1 MRPATKIF
9 VLLLLLSVVASAKRR
24 DPLTE
29 AETDQLREVAME
41 PYKRIKL
48 MIKFTQAR
56 LESIDHIRL
65 DPKQASDRGKQ
76 IHDLLEDFTNLI
88 DEINDNLDQYEAR
101 PLDKDT
107 VKQYHKGLKE
117 LIDADARF
125 DQRLNALKSASE
137 TDPVTK
143 KEAPDFRFVLQDAME
158 SLKSDADMAREYME
172 TTHEQKGSTK
182 KNNLTKL
189 KFQNTLLIVLFNSC

>member
-1 MRPATKIF
+1 MKTATKIF
-9 VLLLLLSVVASAKRR
+9 ALLLLLSVAASAKRR

-48 MIKFTQAR
+48 MIKFTEAR
-56 LESIDHIRL
+56 LTSIDQLRL
-65 DPKQASDRGKQ
+65 DPKQAADRGKQ
-76 IHDLLEDFTNLI
+76 IHDLLEDFTSLM
-88 DEINDNLDQYEAR
+88 DEINDNLDQYEGR

-125 DQRLNALKSASE
+125 DIKLKNLKSASE

-143 KEAPDFRFVLQDAME
+143 KEAPDFRFVLQDAMD
-158 SLKSDADMAREYME
+158 SLKSNVDMAREYME
-172 TTHEQKGSTK
+172 TTHEEKGSDK
-182 KNNLTKL
+182 KK
-189 KFQNTLLIVLFNSC
+189 

>member
-1 MRPATKIF
+1 MKIVKMKTVTKIVF
-9 VLLLLLSVVASAKRR
+9 LLLLLNLVAGAKRR

-29 AETDQLREVAME
+29 AEADQLREVALE

-48 MIKFTQAR
+48 LIKFTEAR
-56 LESIDHIRL
+56 LASIDQVRV
-65 DPKQASDRGKQ
+65 DPKLGSERGKQ
-76 IHDLLEDFTNLI
+76 IHDLLEDFGNLM

-101 PLDKDT
+101 PMDKDM

-125 DQRLNALKSASE
+125 DLKLQALKSAAE

-143 KEAPDFRFVLQDAME
+143 KLAPDFRFALQDALE
-158 SLKSDADMAREYME
+158 VLKSNSEIAREYVE
-172 TTHEQKGSTK
+172 TTHDVKNPIEEK
-182 KNNLTKL
+182 KK
-189 KFQNTLLIVLFNSC
+189 